1 MPNSRPLSAIETG
14 GPEAGSDQRDDARP
28 SPGVGAP
35 VEIRG
40 LSKNFGRVV
49 AIDEVSFDINPGEF
63 VALLGPSGS
72 GKTTILMSIAGFE
85 QPTAGRILVA
95 GRDVVPLPANKRN
108 IGMVFQKYA
117 LFPHLSVAENISFP
131 LEMRRWP
138 KDRRKEAVRRALE
151 TVRLDGYAERMP
163 SQLSGGQQQRVALAR
178 AIVFEPPVLLM
189 DEPLGALDKKLR
201 EELQLEIKRLQQRL
215 GITVLF
221 VTHDQGEALA
231 MADRVAVMNN
241 GRIEQIGTPRALY
254 NEPETLF
261 VADFV
266 GDSNLLTG
274 AMAESG
280 RQRQGVERLKLA
292 RGGSVAGRVATHY
305 GGDLMPGR
313 PATLM
318 VRPENVKLR
327 RAERWATDDGL
338 SGTVRDAVFGGAT
351 TMFVV
356 ELPAM
361 ELRAQLAA
369 GSGGDGEI
377 RVGDRVAVSW
387 DARDA
392 RIYPA
397 ERSG

>member
-1 MPNSRPLSAIETG
+1 MPNSQPLSAIETA
-14 GPEAGSDQRDDARP
+14 GPEATSDQRDDARP
-28 SPGVGAP
+28 STGVGAP
-35 VEIRG
+35 VEIRS
-40 LSKNFGRVV
+40 LSKHFGRVV
-49 AIDEVSFDINPGEF
+49 AIDDVSFDISPGEF

-85 QPTAGRILVA
+85 QPTSGRIRVA
-95 GRDVVPLPANKRN
+95 DRDVVPLPANKRN

-117 LFPHLSVAENISFP
+117 LFPHLSVADNISFP
-131 LEMRRWP
+131 LEMRGWA
-138 KDRRKEAVRRALE
+138 KSRRAEAVQRALE
-151 TVRLDGYAERMP
+151 TVRLEGYAERMP

-231 MADRVAVMNN
+231 MADRVAVMNQ
-241 GRIEQIGTPRALY
+241 GRIEQIDTPQVLY

-274 AMAESG
+274 IMADAGPPGLG
-280 RQRQGVERLKLA
+280 RLRLTA
-292 RGGSVAGRVATHY
+292 GDCVSGRVATS
-305 GGDLMPGR
+305 GDGNPAPGR

-318 VRPENVKLR
+318 VRPENVRLR
-327 RAERWATDDGL
+327 PAETWGTSDGPT
-338 SGTVRDAVFGGAT
+338 GAVRDIVFGGAT
-351 TMFVV
+351 NMFVV
-356 ELPAM
+356 ELHGG
-361 ELRAQLAA
+361 ELRAQIPA
-369 GSGGDGEI
+369 GPGGNGRI
-377 RVGDRVAVSW
+377 GVGDRVEISW
-387 DARDA
+387 DDRDA
-392 RIYPA
+392 MIFPA
-397 ERSG
+397 ERST